1 MKLLTATREG
11 QGEREG
17 DFCHALEGELV
28 MMGWVCATDQNDPL
42 GGCGC
47 GRAFSGLSSRRATTT
62 AVVRDLDL
70 TSADVELAVAA
81 QFDADGFSPEV
92 MGDLEYAYLFV
103 DTVGDMIKFGAV
115 WPVGTVV
122 RRLLDSVHLP

>member
-11 QGEREG
+11 QGVRDG
-17 DFCHALEGELV
+17 DFCDALEGELV
-28 MMGWVCATDQNDPL
+28 TMGWATDQHDPL
-42 GGCGC
+42 GGS
-47 GRAFSGLSSRRATTT
+47 GRGLAFSGLSSRRATTT
-62 AVVRDLDL
+62 ALVRDLDL
-70 TSADVELAVAA
+70 SYEDVELAVAT

-103 DTVGDMIKFGAV
+103 DTVEEMIRFGAI

-122 RRLLDSVHLP
+122 RRMVDGVTIR